1 MTAFADENFY
11 KYEYLCDRKAV
22 IDTAFNF
29 YARKATQIIQNY
41 CCDNV
46 DVVEIAGD
54 KIKLCCCELAELF
67 YKDEHSGGQNGISS
81 ESVGDMSVSYES
93 TESTKQL
100 LQKEIRSVVYSYLA
114 DTGLLYR
121 GVRR

>member
-1 MTAFADENFY
+1 MTVFADENFY
-11 KYEYLCDRKAV
+11 KEEYLCGRKAV
-22 IDTAFNF
+22 IDTAFGF

-46 DVVEIAGD
+46 DVEIAGER
-54 KIKLCCCELAELF
+54 IKLCCCELAELL
-67 YKDEHSGGQNGISS
+67 YTDEQSVSQGGISS

-93 TESTKQL
+93 AESRKQL
-100 LQKEIRSVVYSYLA
+100 LQKNIRSVVYSYLA

>member
-1 MTAFADENFY
+1 MTVFADENFY
-11 KYEYLCDRKAV
+11 KEEYLCGRKAV

-29 YARKATQIIQNY
+29 YARKATQIIKNY
-41 CCDNV
+41 CGEDV
-46 DVVEIAGD
+46 DVVIAGD
-54 KIKLCCCELAELF
+54 RIKLCCCELAELL
-67 YKDEHSGGQNGISS
+67 YTDEQSGSQSGISS

-100 LQKEIRSVVYSYLA
+100 LHKNIKSVVYSYLA

>member
-11 KYEYLCDRKAV
+11 KYEYLCGRKAV

-29 YARKATQIIQNY
+29 YARKATQIIKNY
-41 CCDNV
+41 CGEDV
-46 DVVEIAGD
+46 DVEIAYY
-54 KIKLCCCELAELF
+54 KVKLCCCELAELF

-81 ESVGDMSVSYES
+81 ESVGDMSVSYENA
-93 TESTKQL
+93 ESTKQL
-100 LQKEIRSVVYSYLA
+100 LQKDIRSVVYSYLA

>member
-11 KYEYLCDRKAV
+11 KNEYLCGRKAV

-29 YARKATQIIQNY
+29 YARKATQIIKNY
-41 CCDNV
+41 CGEDV
-46 DVVEIAGD
+46 DVEIAGD
-54 KIKLCCCELAELF
+54 RIKLCCCELAELF
-67 YKDEHSGGQNGISS
+67 YNDEQSGSQSGISS

-100 LQKEIRSVVYSYLA
+100 LRKNIRSVVYSYLA